1 MVINMTNPCKIQYQ
15 IVNKTRGNKGDTF
28 DDKEAAEKELQ
39 RIKKLMKGQCSSQ
52 YSIQKIKC

>member
-1 MVINMTNPCKIQYQ
+1 MTTHCKIQYQ
-15 IVNKTRGNKGDTF
+15 IVNKPRGNKGDIF

-52 YSIQKIKC
+52 YTIQKIKC